1 MKTNILSLSQ
11 EFLLVSGPQAMD
23 RNIPHIEFG
32 RPDRASDFLQRLG
45 TTPSNIKAMRE
56 TLAEGSPH
64 ENVDGLS
71 DHDVFFLLSSL
82 IVNGSVKVVVPP
94 MPDKIVGAPIK
105 PFTPTPAQVEAEQV
119 TPPPKEETKKV
130 EEKYDVDPVVAAD
143 QAATLEKA
151 SEKGSPVCEKCE
163 KARQEQ
169 KKQQEAKKAQSQTK
183 KEEPKEKLHPSSSKG
198 YAVQPDVA
206 ANQAATLE
214 KASDN
219 GAPFCEKCEKAR
231 QEQARKKSQQE

>member
-1 MKTNILSLSQ
+1 MKKTVQSIAQ
-11 EFLLVSGPQAMD
+11 EFQLVSGPHDPNMPYV
-23 RNIPHIEFG
+23 NFG
-32 RPDRASDFLQRLG
+32 RPDRAADFLEKLG
-45 TTPSNIKAMRE
+45 VTPTNMEAMRE
-56 TLAEGSPH
+56 TLSAGSPH
-64 ENVDGLS
+64 ENVDS
-71 DHDVFFLLSSL
+71 ISEREVFSQLAAL
-82 IVNGSVKVVVPP
+82 IVNGSVRVIIPP

-105 PFTPTPAQVEAEQV
+105 PFTVTPAQVEAEQV
-119 TPPPKEETKKV
+119 KPPPKEEAKK
-130 EEKYDVDPVVAAD
+130 EEDKYDVDPEVAAD

-169 KKQQEAKKAQSQTK
+169 KKQQEAKKAQEQPA
-183 KEEPKEKLHPSSSKG
+183 KEESKEELHPSPAKG